1 MGSPCFIRTEING
14 ERGIFFII
22 QAADGRN
29 VRLPYDEVV
38 KALKETQIIGLKL
51 TDRGVIE
58 IVEDKQKSEEL
69 ISRLTLLYLEVIKIA
84 LPDGKVAALA
94 TNDQAT
100 YDLVIPDDVEKLA
113 DSKQRSFMIEVNKIE
128 GLRQPHSVM
137 YVTGGAG
144 VKSMDYAFAFSKS
157 TAIDF
162 SKFTGSVESA
172 NSAFYGC
179 TSRILKLF
187 DTSKIK
193 SAIGMFAQFN
203 FNASTMQLI
212 FMGDETPGTKKKGF
226 NAKCRE
232 YCLCDNL
239 PAAIADSLDTT
250 FKLSNTQFTSLE
262 NATSMFAGAMSTKL
276 ELDNVGFPA
285 LKIAETMFAGCD
297 IKYFSLGNNTFNS
310 VTTAQAMFASA
321 RFEVIDLGMCELR
334 QALTARSMFRGVSTS
349 KFFAKNLKLSN
360 SIDMAYLICD
370 MYADE
375 IDISGLDSVNAKTVF
390 SFAAN
395 SAFPRLDLSF
405 LKTRDIIDMSWMFR
419 HCDIK
424 EVVFNNVSCFSMQ
437 KANRMFK
444 DARIESLTMLGCD
457 MEDDVYTE
465 GMFSGAEIDDFQ
477 TDNDYLESEMMF
489 ADEVEMDSYD
499 KELEE
504 NQDKLLKI
512 EKNKEIREVIIA
524 ELGLDPN
531 VSNSEMVAKFSS
543 APNDVKDKIEAKIS
557 KIEEKYAKLKEKDAD
572 ADEEET

>member
-1 MGSPCFIRTEING
+1 MGSPSFIRTEING

-22 QAADGRN
+22 QTADGRN

-113 DSKQRSFMIEVNKIE
+113 DSKQKSFMTEVNKIE

-203 FNASTMQLI
+203 FNASTRQCL
-212 FMGDETPGTKKKGF
+212 FDDESNETKQKGF
-226 NAKCRE
+226 KAKCRE
-232 YCLCDNL
+232 NCLCGNL

-250 FKLSNTQFTSLE
+250 FKISNTQFTSLE
-262 NATSMFAGAMSTKL
+262 NATSMFSGAMLIKL
-276 ELDNVGFPA
+276 ELDKVGFPA

-297 IKYFSLGNNTFNS
+297 IMYLSLGNNTFNS

-334 QALTARSMFRGVSTS
+334 QALTTRSMFRDVSTS
-349 KFFAKNLKLSN
+349 KLIAKNLKLSN

-375 IDISGLDSVNAKTVF
+375 IDISGLDSANVKTVF
-390 SFAAN
+390 SFAAK
-395 SAFPRLDLSF
+395 STFPRLDLSF
-405 LKTRDIIDMSWMFR
+405 LKTRDVIDMSWMFR
-419 HCDIK
+419 HCNIK

-437 KANRMFK
+437 KAKRMFK

-457 MEDDVYTE
+457 MEDDVCTE
-465 GMFSGAEIDDFQ
+465 GMFSGAEIGDFK

-499 KELEE
+499 KDLEE
-504 NQDKLLKI
+504 NQEQLLKI
-512 EKNKEIREVIIA
+512 EESKEIREAIIA

-531 VSNSEMVAKFSS
+531 VSNNEMIAKFSS
-543 APNDVKDKIEAKIS
+543 APNDVKDKIEARIN
-557 KIEEKYAKLKEKDAD
+557 KIEEKYAKMKEKYAD
-572 ADEEET
+572 ADKEES